1 VGFARL
7 GHELAARAAVAT
19 LVLVVDHFIGFG
31 TGRGSK
37 PGVCIAALGALA
49 LNLPYYVLG
58 RSGRWPHVQVYA
70 RMLVDVVMITIALGS
85 LGGLEAAGL
94 LAVYAIVPLYY
105 GLAFSSRACL
115 VAIGASTA
123 AYVLLVAMQGPG
135 WLPPPLAA
143 VNLLVLNVVG
153 VLTTVLSEAHRR
165 ADLRQVEL
173 IQELERGNDQ
183 AQLLNAEIQRA
194 AQQRVLGE
202 VVAGVTHDLGNVLS
216 VASGYLGLARK
227 KTGLVADVDAHLA
240 HVEASFESAM
250 RIIRHTLQTARQP
263 VVGPVPVS
271 VPEMTRRVVELK
283 AYDLR
288 RDAIAVH
295 VDFPAEFPEVC
306 CLPFQLQQALLNLV
320 TNAQEALREVQG
332 LREIRIVGLI
342 AAGGIVVAVSDTG
355 PGIPTEGL
363 SRVFEPFYTTK
374 REGAGLGLAITAEI
388 MRTLGGDIVV
398 ENRSGGGAA
407 FRIRLPAASE
417 PSPAR

>member
-1 VGFARL
+1 MGFARL

-19 LVLVVDHFIGFG
+19 LVLAVDHFIGFG

-49 LNLPYYVLG
+49 LHLPYYALG

-105 GLAFSSRACL
+105 GLAFSSLACL
-115 VAIGASTA
+115 VATGTSTA
-123 AYVLLVAMQGPG
+123 AYVLLVAMQGSG

-250 RIIRHTLQTARQP
+250 RII
-263 VVGPVPVS
+263 
-271 VPEMTRRVVELK
+271 
-283 AYDLR
+283 
-288 RDAIAVH
+288 
-295 VDFPAEFPEVC
+295 
-306 CLPFQLQQALLNLV
+306 
-320 TNAQEALREVQG
+320 
-332 LREIRIVGLI
+332 
-342 AAGGIVVAVSDTG
+342 
-355 PGIPTEGL
+355 
-363 SRVFEPFYTTK
+363 
-374 REGAGLGLAITAEI
+374 
-388 MRTLGGDIVV
+388 
-398 ENRSGGGAA
+398 
-407 FRIRLPAASE
+407 
-417 PSPAR
+417 